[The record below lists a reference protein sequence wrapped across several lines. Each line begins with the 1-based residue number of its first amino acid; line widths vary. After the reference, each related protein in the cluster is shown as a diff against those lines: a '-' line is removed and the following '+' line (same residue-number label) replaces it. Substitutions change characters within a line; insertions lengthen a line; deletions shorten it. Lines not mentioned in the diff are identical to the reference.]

1 MDTTDDLSGV
11 LDDAELV
18 DGPNAGNGLSVNRN
32 GDVLEIT
39 GTVPA
44 GQTRTVTYTVEVK
57 PYAEQG
63 NHVLRN
69 ALACQPGEP
78 QPCAPETT
86 RHPVR
91 RLVVTK
97 SSDATA
103 DTRQGD
109 TVTYTVTAH
118 NVGDGGYTDAE
129 PAVLV
134 DDLTGVLDDA
144 TFNDDATA
152 DLGDDPSYDPP
163 RVRWEGALAADE
175 TVTIT
180 YTVTLG
186 SGGDGIVRNVAWAPK
201 PGDPPGP
208 TPDCDDPATTVPC
221 DDTESDLPRLSIR
234 KTSNRT
240 DLPAD
245 GEHLV
250 FTVTVRNEG
259 PGDYTAAAP
268 ATFNDDL
275 SAVLDDATFDI
286 GSINSSTG
294 TATFDAG
301 TGTLTWSG
309 VLAAGASATVTYSV
323 TYDEDLGGDQQ
334 LNNAACVPEEQ
345 ASDEALRC
353 ITVRVPGSGLV
364 VAKSSDPADG
374 TAVDAADEITYTLT
388 FVNTGP
394 ADAVFDTTDDLSGVL
409 DDAEL
414 IDGPNAGPG
423 LTATRTGD
431 HIDIS
436 GTVPTGESRK
446 VTYTV
451 RVLAADARGDSVLR
465 NALACP
471 SADGP
476 DCEPETT
483 EHPVRDLASPSPPT
497 APPTPGRATS

>member
-1 MDTTDDLSGV
+1 M
-11 LDDAELV
+11 
-18 DGPNAGNGLSVNRN
+18 
-32 GDVLEIT
+32 
-39 GTVPA
+39 
-44 GQTRTVTYTVEVK
+44 
-57 PYAEQG
+57 
-63 NHVLRN
+63 LRN

-118 NVGDGGYTDAE
+118 NVGDGGYTADE

-221 DDTESDLPRLSIR
+221 DGERFDVPRLTLR
-234 KTSNRT
+234 KMSSRT

-245 GEHLV
+245 GENLTY
-250 FTVTVRNEG
+250 TVVVKNEG

-268 ATFNDDL
+268 ATFSDDL
-275 SAVLDDATFDI
+275 SAVLDDATFVT
-286 GSINSSTG
+286 GSINSSVG
-294 TATFDAG
+294 TATFSSP
-301 TGTLTWSG
+301 TLSWTG
-309 VLAAGASATVTYSV
+309 VLAAGDSATVTYSV
-323 TYDEDLGGDQQ
+323 TYHEDSGDAQ
-334 LNNAACVPEEQ
+334 LDNAACIPD
-345 ASDEALRC
+345 DEALDPAFAC
-353 ITVRVPGSGLV
+353 TTVRVPGSGLSQT
-364 VAKSSDPADG
+364 KTSTPADG
-374 TAVDAADEITYTLT
+374 GSVDVGDEITYTLRFT
-388 FVNTGP
+388 NTGP
-394 ADAVFDTTDDLSGVL
+394 APATVDTTDDLSDVL
-409 DDAEL
+409 DDATL
-414 IDGPNAGPG
+414 VDGPNA
-423 LTATRTGD
+423 A
-431 HIDIS
+431 
-436 GTVPTGESRK
+436 
-446 VTYTV
+446 
-451 RVLAADARGDSVLR
+451 
-465 NALACP
+465 
-471 SADGP
+471 GP
-476 DCEPETT
+476 DRQPQRRRPG
-483 EHPVRDLASPSPPT
+483 HLRHRAHRGVADRHLHRQGQGVRR
-497 APPTPGRATS
+497 PGRPCPGQRVGLPAR